1 MVKNNMI
8 LEVLNYYISVLAE
21 NGKIVFSDLLLVSN
35 VLIIY
40 LKQLCSKWIEQ
51 YYRKVTSSTSLTSFL
66 LTQAL
71 NR

>member
-8 LEVLNYYISVLAE
+8 LEVLNYYISVLAV